1 MYIYIT
7 NKGRKN
13 MTCKKD
19 AKSQRQQK
27 RISDVEKS
35 WVAII
40 KQKKWAEQQKR
51 KADIN
56 IEMKKQ
62 N

>member
-1 MYIYIT
+1 
-7 NKGRKN
+7 

-27 RISDVEKS
+27 RISDVEKG

>member
-1 MYIYIT
+1 
-7 NKGRKN
+7 

-19 AKSQRQQK
+19 AKSKRQQK
-27 RISDVEKS
+27 RVSDIEKS

-40 KQKKWAEQQKR
+40 KQNVKRKKWAEQQKR